1 MVNITKIIYVCYIPV
16 VLCVGR
22 RLGRRCTPVG
32 GCGNCTGGGGGGG
45 GGGGNCTIGGSGNCV
60 GGCDGAGGCDGVC
73 DGGEGRFINSS
84 DSFKPLSS
92 TNLFI
97 SLTRASGTSPSYM
110 YIII

>member
-1 MVNITKIIYVCYIPV
+1 MCYIPV

-32 GCGNCTGGGGGGG
+32 GGCGGSGGNCTG
-45 GGGGNCTIGGSGNCV
+45 GNCV

-97 SLTRASGTSPSYM
+97 SLTRASGTSPSY
-110 YIII
+110 IIVI